1 MAVAAPLA
9 TDLAMAL
16 DPVALVARGGMT
28 PDPWQ
33 ARVLRSTS
41 RRLLLNA
48 SRQSGK
54 STTTA
59 GKAVHTAL
67 YAPGSL
73 SLLLSPSLRQS
84 GELFRKC
91 LDLYRALGRPT
102 PAESESKLS
111 LELDNGSRIVSLPGT
126 DGSIRGYSGVDL
138 LAVDEASRVEDALY
152 MAVRPMLAVSG
163 GVLLALSTPFGT
175 RGWWYEAWR
184 SEEPWE
190 RYEVPAAECPRI
202 SPAFLEEERRTMG
215 SFWFDQEYG
224 CQFLDAISQ
233 AFTRAEVDL
242 AFTEEVQTWSL

>member
-1 MAVAAPLA
+1 MAVAALGR
-9 TDLAMAL
+9 DLAMAL
-16 DPVALVARGGMT
+16 DPVALVAHAGMT
-28 PDPWQ
+28 PDLWQ

-41 RRLLLNA
+41 RRMLLNA
-48 SRQSGK
+48 SRQSGT
-54 STTTA
+54 STTMA
-59 GKAVHTAL
+59 GKAVHAAL
-67 YAPGSL
+67 YSPGSL

-91 LDLYRALGRPT
+91 LDLYRALERPT
-102 PAESESKLS
+102 PAEAETRLT

-163 GVLLALSTPFGT
+163 GVLMALSTPFGT

-184 SEEPWE
+184 SSEPWE

-224 CQFLDAISQ
+224 CQFLEALSQ
-233 AFTRAEVDL
+233 AFLRSEVDA
-242 AFTEEVQTWSL
+242 AFSEEVTGW

>member
-1 MAVAAPLA
+1 MATLAA
-9 TDLAMAL
+9 DLAGAL

-41 RRLLLNA
+41 RRMLLNA

-91 LDLYRALGRPT
+91 LDLYRALDRPV
-102 PAESESKLS
+102 PAEAETRLT

-138 LAVDEASRVEDALY
+138 LAVDEAARVPDALY
-152 MAVRPMLAVSG
+152 MSVRPMLAVSG
-163 GVLLALSTPFGT
+163 GVLMALSTPFGT

-184 SEEPWE
+184 SSEPWE

-202 SPAFLEEERRTMG
+202 SPAFLEEEHRTMG
-215 SFWFDQEYG
+215 DFWYAQEYT
-224 CQFLDAISQ
+224 CQFLAALSQ
-233 AFTRAEVDL
+233 AFLRSEIDT
-242 AFTEEVQTWSL
+242 AFTEEVQTWKL